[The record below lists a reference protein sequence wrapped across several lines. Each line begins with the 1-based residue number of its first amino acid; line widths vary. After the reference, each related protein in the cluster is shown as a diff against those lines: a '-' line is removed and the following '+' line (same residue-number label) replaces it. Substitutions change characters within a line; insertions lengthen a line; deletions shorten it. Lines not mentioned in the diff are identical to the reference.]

1 MTTSIHW
8 LDQNTDAFP
17 HYQYAME
24 EPNGLLAA
32 GGDLSP
38 RRLLSAYSLGIFPWY
53 NPGEPILWWTPD
65 PRSVVYPNE
74 FKPSRSLKKLINRK
88 TFTVTMDTC
97 FSDVI
102 TLCAQPRRNEA
113 GTWIDKDINKAYNQ
127 LHEIGFA
134 HSVEVWFEGKLVGGL
149 YGIALGKAFFGESMF
164 STMDNAS
171 KVAFASLCEQLT
183 KWQFEIIDCQVH
195 NPHLASLGAVEIP
208 RKTFLNQLSSA
219 IKKDEQGLWQIDR
232 P

>member
-219 IKKDEQGLWQIDR
+219 IKKDEQGLWQID
-232 P
+232 